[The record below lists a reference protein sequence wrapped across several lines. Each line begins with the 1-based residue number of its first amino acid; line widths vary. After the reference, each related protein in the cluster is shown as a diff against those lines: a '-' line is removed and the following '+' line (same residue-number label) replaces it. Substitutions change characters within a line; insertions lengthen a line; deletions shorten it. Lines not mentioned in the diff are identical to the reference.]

1 MKLPKVATGVRYLN
15 STDYN
20 VRAYFIQPNLGNQ
33 ADGTPLP
40 PATIATVWCNVALW
54 RGKQNEKSQ
63 LLQGSTSYKVSIRY
77 PRTFAIDTG
86 MTIMIRNQVHNIE
99 SFADI
104 DGTRQEM
111 VIYTWVGNDTVGRES
126 A

>member
-20 VRAYFIQPNLGNQ
+20 VLAYFIQPNMGNA

-40 PATIATVWCNVALW
+40 PETIARVYCNVALW
-54 RGKQNEKSQ
+54 RGKQNEKTQ

-77 PRTFAIDTG
+77 PRTFALDTG
-86 MTIMIRNQVHNIE
+86 MTIQIRSQIHNIE

-104 DGTRQEM
+104 DGTRNELT
-111 VIYTWVGNDTVGRES
+111 IYTWVGNDSIGRES